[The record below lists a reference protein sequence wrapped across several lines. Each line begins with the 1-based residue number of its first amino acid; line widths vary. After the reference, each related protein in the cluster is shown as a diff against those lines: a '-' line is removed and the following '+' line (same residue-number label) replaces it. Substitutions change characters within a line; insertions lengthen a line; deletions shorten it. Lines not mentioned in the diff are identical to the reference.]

1 VLDGLNPTD
10 LIELLKIK
18 VDNKAIGERVKNNLN
33 NLDFFF
39 KQKFIAAL
47 KEAGFPD

>member
-1 VLDGLNPTD
+1 VLYWFDSAD
-10 LIELLKIK
+10 LVEVLKIK
-18 VDNKAIGERVKNNLN
+18 VDDKAIGEHAKNNLN
-33 NLDFFF
+33 NLTFYV